1 MLASSWVIDGRE
13 EELGWSC
20 TRGGGEGRVL
30 SVDGRVEGSGSVP
43 NLGSGLE
50 YGTVIDLSG
59 PLTRC
64 GESN

>member
-1 MLASSWVIDGRE
+1 MLVSSWVIDGRE

-20 TRGGGEGRVL
+20 TRRGGEGRVL
-30 SVDGRVEGSGSVP
+30 SVDRRVEGSGSVP

-64 GESN
+64 GELN